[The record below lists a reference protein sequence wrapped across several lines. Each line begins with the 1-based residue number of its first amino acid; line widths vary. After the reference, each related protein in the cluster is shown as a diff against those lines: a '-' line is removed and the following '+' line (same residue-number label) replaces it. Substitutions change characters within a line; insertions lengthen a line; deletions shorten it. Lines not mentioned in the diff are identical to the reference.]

1 MQINVL
7 TNSSYDSMLCML
19 MVVNILFVRVL
30 VALKTAYHSFVSTT
44 QTATEPSIVSR
55 PGIVPILVAA
65 LFVVGSRRMAT
76 HQDFVFFV
84 TTAIQRVVVDLA
96 LSTRSSSI
104 SSQETVR
111 WPS

>member
-1 MQINVL
+1 
-7 TNSSYDSMLCML
+7 MLCML

-84 TTAIQRVVVDLA
+84 ITAIQHVVVVLA
-96 LSTRSSSI
+96 LFMKSNI

>member
-1 MQINVL
+1 
-7 TNSSYDSMLCML
+7 MLCML

-55 PGIVPILVAA
+55 PGTVQIRVVV
-65 LFVVGSRRMAT
+65 LFIAGLRKTAT
-76 HQDFVFFV
+76 HRDFAFFV
-84 TTAIQRVVVDLA
+84 TTVIQRVVVDLA